1 MSDLP
6 ILYSFRRCPYA
17 MRARL
22 ALAVSGIAHEIR
34 EVSLRQKPAEMVA
47 LSPKATVPV
56 LLLPDGTVIEQ
67 SLDIMHWALQ
77 QHDPEGWLEGDT
89 LPVIAHFDG
98 AFKYHLD
105 RYKYPNRYNSDAPL
119 HRAAAYDM
127 LVLLD
132 ITLVAQENLAR
143 RQRSLVDMAIMPF
156 IRQYAHTDA
165 MWFAAQPVPK
175 LQHWL
180 SSHQQ
185 SPLFLQIMAQ
195 GGDVTSTS
203 MSQKERPAP
212 Q

>member
-1 MSDLP
+1 MSNLP
-6 ILYSFRRCPYA
+6 VLYSFRRCPYA

-22 ALAVSGIAHEIR
+22 ALAVSGIAYEIR

-77 QHDPEGWLEGDT
+77 QHDPEGWLTGDA
-89 LPVIAHFDG
+89 LPVITHFDG

-105 RYKYPNRYNSDAPL
+105 RYKYPNRYNSDAQL

-127 LVLLD
+127 LVPLD
-132 ITLVAQENLAR
+132 ITLVAQENLTR

-165 MWFAAQPVPK
+165 MWFAAQPVPN

-185 SPLFLQIMAQ
+185 SLLFLQIMAQ